1 MYTRRFFFLCLF
13 FACGLYGYAQT
24 KTPFIFRKQEKFV
37 TKHINRYLKKD
48 TIIETSGAKIHIH
61 YANRVNKPFLLLLHG
76 MGANARSNWFKQV
89 GYLSKHFNLLV
100 PDLIYFGESTSEE
113 ANYSPEF
120 QAEQIRQVL
129 KRLNIADSVH
139 VMGFSYGGLVAAVY
153 NELFPSEVNKLVIMD
168 GPVKFFSGQMADSI
182 ARVSGASNITSL
194 LVPQTVNE
202 FKALQKAAVSRK
214 ILTSKKFKRKIVAHF
229 FTPSLATR
237 QQQVNYLITN
247 QTLYQGYNYNIDVTP
262 TLLVWGAKDGV
273 VPLSVGQSLNINS
286 PKTTQLLIFKKAKH
300 DAHFRYS
307 KTVNKAVVNF
317 LNK

>member
-1 MYTRRFFFLCLF
+1 MYARLFVFLFLFFLC
-13 FACGLYGYAQT
+13 GLRIHAQT
-24 KTPFIFRKQEKFV
+24 KTPFIFRQQEKFV
-37 TKHINRYLKKD
+37 TKHIHRYLKKD
-48 TIIETSGAKIHIH
+48 TTIETSGAKIHIH
-61 YANRVNKPFLLLLHG
+61 YSNNVNKPYLLLLHG
-76 MGANARSNWFKQV
+76 MGANARSNWFKQI

-100 PDLIYFGESTSEE
+100 PDLIYFGESVSKET
-113 ANYSPEF
+113 NYSPEF
-120 QAEQIRQVL
+120 QAEQINQAI
-129 KRLNIADSVH
+129 KQLNVVNPMH

-153 NELFPSEVNKLVIMD
+153 NQLFANEVSKLIIMN

-182 ARVSGASNITSL
+182 ARVSGASNITAL
-194 LVPQTVNE
+194 LVPQTVTE

-237 QQQVNYLITN
+237 QEQVNYLITN
-247 QTLYQGYNYNIDVTP
+247 QSRYQGYNYNMDITP
-262 TLLVWGAKDGV
+262 TLLVWGAKDGL
-273 VPLSVGQSLNINS
+273 VPLSVGQSLNINF

-307 KTVNKAVVNF
+307 KTVNKAVVDF